1 MELFDIDIISSIQNQ
16 LANLSGFYLSLYGE
30 KGKLILP
37 PVKENKIITALRST
51 QRGRDEY
58 NEFVKK
64 NLEIMFFRNEVSLF
78 RDQFGIYHFFAPL
91 RIDKI
96 TFTIVGGGLFIKA
109 EDYEEF
115 CKKDL
120 QNYGIYPQIL
130 QFPDKQSFLRNREE
144 ILAHARHI
152 RSIFNIVLRDNY
164 RSNVNEKRY
173 RLAKTIL
180 SLISDIKADKQ
191 KEEIYE
197 ILTDTMLFL
206 FNVESLSIMHLDRNL
221 FLPKK
226 VVGRLGENIRN
237 VSLEPAGIIS
247 EVIEKQK
254 PVYTDNILDILKLG
268 FGEKVT
274 SIYIFPIL
282 QKEKVT
288 ALLIILNTE
297 INSEDILIINEICK
311 ITGFIFRVIDLQ
323 LLCNKYLQ
331 EIKSFNA
338 AAERLNPIRE
348 PEILYETILDTSVHL
363 ANAERGS
370 LMLSEDNSSY
380 LTIKAA
386 KGINKRLLSEIK
398 IKSGEGIAGWVFR
411 EGIPLRVEDIEKNE
425 TIMARKRPKYKT
437 GSFISIPLRVGKN
450 TIGVLNLSD
459 KITGDVFS
467 EEEMILI
474 KSFASYASIAL
485 ERSTFY
491 NLVSHLRELSI
502 TDSLTGLFNRRYFE
516 ERFFE
521 ELHRSERHNLTFSLA
536 MIDID
541 DFKVFNDSEGHL
553 AGDEIL
559 KHIANIAKECLRV
572 SDVIARFGG
581 EEFTILMPQTDKDE
595 AFLVAERIRQSIKEQ
610 IPKFWSSF
618 PRDSVTVTIGIS
630 TYPYDGKEIKELI
643 RSADKALY
651 KGKLGGKDRTILWNS
666 H

>member
-1 MELFDIDIISSIQNQ
+1 MELFDIDIISSVQNQ

-30 KGKLILP
+30 KGLILP
-37 PVKENKIITALRST
+37 PVKENKLLAAIRSSAK
-51 QRGRDEY
+51 GRDEY
-58 NEFVKK
+58 NEFIKK
-64 NLEIMFFRNEVSLF
+64 NIEIMFFRNDISLF
-78 RDQFGIYHFFAPL
+78 KDPFGMYHFFAPL
-91 RIDKI
+91 RIDKT
-96 TFTIVGGGLFIKA
+96 TFTIVGGGLFIKT
-109 EDYEEF
+109 EDFEDF

-120 QNYGIYPQIL
+120 QGYGIYPQIL

-144 ILAHARHI
+144 ILDQATRI

-164 RSNVNEKRY
+164 KSNINEKRY

-180 SLISDIKADKQ
+180 GLISDIKVDKQ
-191 KEEIYE
+191 EEEIYE

-206 FNVESLSIMHLDRNL
+206 FNVDSLSIMHIDQAL
-221 FLPKK
+221 FTPKK
-226 VVGRLGENIRN
+226 IVGRLGDKIRG
-237 VSLEPAGIIS
+237 VSLNITGIIS
-247 EVIEKQK
+247 EVIEKRK

-268 FGEKVT
+268 FNEEITSIHVFPIIKQEKVT
-274 SIYIFPIL
+274 
-282 QKEKVT
+282 T
-288 ALLIILNTE
+288 LLIIFNTE

-323 LLCNKYLQ
+323 LLCKKYLE
-331 EIKSFNA
+331 EINSFNA
-338 AAERLNPIRE
+338 VAERLNPIRE
-348 PEILYETILDTSVHL
+348 PEILYETILDASVHL

-370 LMLSEDNSSY
+370 LMLSEDNTSY

-398 IKSGEGIAGWVFR
+398 IRSGEGIAGWVFK
-411 EGIPLRVEDIEKNE
+411 EGVALRVEDIEKNE
-425 TIMARKRPKYKT
+425 TIISRKKPKYRT
-437 GSFISIPLRVGKN
+437 GSFISIPLKIGKK

-467 EEEMILI
+467 EEDMILM

-485 ERSTFY
+485 ERSTYY

-559 KHIANIAKECLRV
+559 KNIANITKECLRV
-572 SDVIARFGG
+572 SDVLARFGG
-581 EEFTILMPQTDKDE
+581 EEFTVIMPQTDKDE

-618 PRDSVTVTIGIS
+618 PKDTITVTIGIAA
-630 TYPYDGKEIKELI
+630 YPYDGKEIKELI
-643 RSADKALY
+643 RCADKALY
-651 KGKLGGKDRTILWNS
+651 KGKIEGKDKTVLWDKD
-666 H
+666 

>member
-1 MELFDIDIISSIQNQ
+1 MIMELFDIDIISSIQNQ

-37 PVKENKIITALRST
+37 PVKENKIISALRST
-51 QRGRDEY
+51 QTGRDEY
-58 NEFVKK
+58 NKFVKK
-64 NLEIMFFRNEVSLF
+64 NLEIMFFRNDVSLF

-96 TFTIVGGGLFIKA
+96 TFTIVGGGLFINA
-109 EDYEEF
+109 EDYDDF

-120 QNYGIYPQIL
+120 QNYGIHPQIL
-130 QFPDKQSFLRNREE
+130 RSFDKQSFLRNREE

-191 KEEIYE
+191 EEEIYE

-206 FNVESLSIMHLDRNL
+206 FNVDSLSIMHLDRNL

-226 VVGRLGENIRN
+226 VVGRLEENIRN
-237 VSLEPAGIIS
+237 VSLETAGIIS

-254 PVYTDNILDILKLG
+254 PLFTDNILDILKLG
-268 FGEKVT
+268 FGEEVT
-274 SIYIFPIL
+274 SIYMFPIL

-288 ALLIILNTE
+288 TLLIIFNTE
-297 INSEDILIINEICK
+297 INPEDILIINEICK

-437 GSFISIPLRVGKN
+437 GSFISIPLRVGKK

-459 KITGDVFS
+459 KITGDVFRRRDDLDQIFR
-467 EEEMILI
+467 ILRLN
-474 KSFASYASIAL
+474 S
-485 ERSTFY
+485 R
-491 NLVSHLRELSI
+491 
-502 TDSLTGLFNRRYFE
+502 
-516 ERFFE
+516 
-521 ELHRSERHNLTFSLA
+521 
-536 MIDID
+536 
-541 DFKVFNDSEGHL
+541 
-553 AGDEIL
+553 
-559 KHIANIAKECLRV
+559 
-572 SDVIARFGG
+572 G
-581 EEFTILMPQTDKDE
+581 EVYL
-595 AFLVAERIRQSIKEQ
+595 L
-610 IPKFWSSF
+610 
-618 PRDSVTVTIGIS
+618 
-630 TYPYDGKEIKELI
+630 
-643 RSADKALY
+643 
-651 KGKLGGKDRTILWNS
+651 
-666 H
+666 

>member
-1 MELFDIDIISSIQNQ
+1 MELFDIDIISSVQNQ

-37 PVKENKIITALRST
+37 PVKENKLLAAIRSSAK
-51 QRGRDEY
+51 GRDEY
-58 NEFVKK
+58 NEFIKK
-64 NLEIMFFRNEVSLF
+64 NLEIMFFRNDISLF
-78 RDQFGIYHFFAPL
+78 KDPFGMYHFFAPL
-91 RIDKI
+91 RIDKT
-96 TFTIVGGGLFIKA
+96 TFTIVGGGLFIKT
-109 EDYEEF
+109 EDFEDF

-120 QNYGIYPQIL
+120 QRYGIYPQIL

-144 ILAHARHI
+144 ILDHATRI

-164 RSNVNEKRY
+164 KSNINEKRY

-180 SLISDIKADKQ
+180 GLISDIKVDKQ
-191 KEEIYE
+191 EEEIYE

-206 FNVESLSIMHLDRNL
+206 FNVDSLSIMRIDQAL
-221 FLPKK
+221 FTPKK
-226 VVGRLGENIRN
+226 IVGRLGDKIRE
-237 VSLEPAGIIS
+237 VSLNITGIIS
-247 EVIEKQK
+247 EVIEKRK
-254 PVYTDNILDILKLG
+254 PVYSDNILDILKLG
-268 FGEKVT
+268 FNEEVTSIHVFPIMKQEKVT
-274 SIYIFPIL
+274 
-282 QKEKVT
+282 T
-288 ALLIILNTE
+288 LLIIFNTE
-297 INSEDILIINEICK
+297 INSEDVLIINEICK

-323 LLCNKYLQ
+323 LLCNKYLE
-331 EIKSFNA
+331 EINSFNA
-338 AAERLNPIRE
+338 VAERLNPIRE
-348 PEILYETILDTSVHL
+348 PEILYETILDASVHL

-370 LMLSEDNSSY
+370 LMLSEDNTSY

-398 IKSGEGIAGWVFR
+398 IRAGEGIAGWVFK
-411 EGIPLRVEDIEKNE
+411 EGIALRVEDIEKNE
-425 TIMARKRPKYKT
+425 TIISRKKPKYRT
-437 GSFISIPLRVGKN
+437 GSFISIPLKIGKK

-467 EEEMILI
+467 EEDMILM

-485 ERSTFY
+485 ERSTYY

-521 ELHRSERHNLTFSLA
+521 ELHRSERHSLTFSLA

-559 KHIANIAKECLRV
+559 KNIANITKECLRV
-572 SDVIARFGG
+572 SDVLARFGG
-581 EEFTILMPQTDKDE
+581 EEFTVIMPQTDKDE

-618 PRDSVTVTIGIS
+618 PKDNITVTIGIAA
-630 TYPYDGKEIKELI
+630 YPYDGKEIKEII
-643 RSADKALY
+643 RCADKALY
-651 KGKLGGKDRTILWNS
+651 KGKMEGKDKTVLWNKN
-666 H
+666 